1 MSNVKDLEQLQT
13 IFKSRLSNSKD
24 PTTFI
29 LREIKYIENAL
40 DINAPRM
47 PFAYGDLFAVRKA
60 YEQHI
65 VSGLGFMPRHAP
77 AKEGDEIALWSTGP
91 SKPTEDPYEF
101 DFSKAR
107 KFKLLPPLEHEV
119 DALNLA
125 STLFEYL
132 KWLRTLDQ
140 PDTTEHKLISSPDG
154 QSVDLNAVFSEHLE
168 RLRTLNQP
176 ATTELIV
183 RRGCIELI
191 WHKYK
196 GYFKGETLDS
206 WSHRFSK
213 NDISVAPIEVE
224 AAAREGT
231 SRLVLI
237 GILASIQDATGNAF
251 DFGGYVRKHFGI
263 KGFEDAKNQ
272 HKDKETYIV
281 TKRYCDGV
289 LNK

>member
-132 KWLRTLDQ
+132 KWLRTLN
-140 PDTTEHKLISSPDG
+140 SP
-154 QSVDLNAVFSEHLE
+154 S
-168 RLRTLNQP
+168 
-176 ATTELIV
+176 TTELIADRV
-183 RRGCIELI
+183 DLGVI
-191 WHKYK
+191 WRMYGQH
-196 GYFKGETLDS
+196 FSGETLDS
-206 WSHRFSK
+206 WLQRFTHP
-213 NDISVAPIEVE
+213 DINLSMPPINVE
-224 AAAREGT
+224 AAAT
-231 SRLVLI
+231 KNSNRLILI
-237 GILASIQDATGNAF
+237 AILAYIQDHTGNAF
-251 DFGGYVRKHFGI
+251 HYEEYVKKRFGI
-263 KGFEDAKNQ
+263 AAYQ
-272 HKDKETYIV
+272 SARSRSQDKPAFTKV
-281 TKRYCDGV
+281 TAS
-289 LNK
+289 LNEIFRKMI